1 MEIIIVIP
9 NSFIFFFFPFGVR
22 VGGVRVGGVGG
33 RHPALMFAAVPIESS
48 AR

>member
-9 NSFIFFFFPFGVR
+9 NSFFFFFFPF
-22 VGGVRVGGVGG
+22 GVRVGGVGG